1 MENQSFHLRAMLRL
15 PLISL
20 VLGSAI
26 MLGGCTTTTERAPID
41 PPPVLARVDQVNAE
55 LRNLPPPVQ
64 KTVVA
69 VYDLEDLTGQ
79 YKERDNVQSLSRAV
93 TQGGGDILI
102 TALQDAGERRW
113 FTVLERKELDNL
125 LKERQIVTE
134 MRRLYRK
141 EQNVDASILPPL
153 MHAGVIIEG
162 AIIGYDTNTVT
173 GGAGAGFLAI
183 SASTKYVQD
192 TVTVT
197 LRAVST
203 KSGEVLASVT
213 ARKAIASYALSGG
226 AFRFI
231 KLDELLEAEVGVTYN
246 EPKQIAVQS
255 VIEKAVMGLVVEGA
269 DRGIW
274 KFSDPAAGEEITQA
288 YRDDRYGKRLTTAA
302 LYPQPAETRPPLGV
316 TSTIPVPANRPG
328 HQVAAQQRPNAVN
341 AAKTP
346 TIIQRIIRG
355 GQPGSV
361 GQAPAAPVRTE
372 IETAPP
378 QELPPPAGAG
388 EPALG

>member
-1 MENQSFHLRAMLRL
+1 MENQLHFRKNKARL
-15 PLISL
+15 L
-20 VLGSAI
+20 VIGLALVGASA
-26 MLGGCTTTTERAPID
+26 LSGCATTTHQEQIN
-41 PPPVLARVDQVNAE
+41 PPPVLSKVDVVNAE

-69 VYDLEDLTGQ
+69 VYDLEDRTGQ

-134 MRRLYRK
+134 MRRIYRK
-141 EQNVDASILPPL
+141 EQNIDASVLPPL
-153 MHAGVIIEG
+153 MHAGIIIEG

-173 GGAGAGFLAI
+173 GGAGAGFLGI
-183 SASTKYVQD
+183 SASAKYIQD

-203 KSGEVLASVT
+203 KSGEVLSTVT
-213 ARKAIASYALSGG
+213 ARKAIASYGISGG
-226 AFRFI
+226 AFRFV

-246 EPKQIAVQS
+246 EPKQIAIQS
-255 VIEKAVMGLVVEGA
+255 VIEKAVIGLIVEGA
-269 DRGIW
+269 ERGVW
-274 KFSDPAAGEEITQA
+274 NFADPAAGEEITQF
-288 YRDDRYGKRLTTAA
+288 YRDYKYGKRLTTAA
-302 LYPQPAETRPPLGV
+302 ITPEPTETEPPLGV
-316 TSTIPVPANRPG
+316 PSTVPVPVSLTVHR
-328 HQVAAQQRPNAVN
+328 VAAAQPDSSVPD
-341 AAKTP
+341 KP
-346 TIIQRIIRG
+346 TIMQRIIRG

-361 GQAPAAPVRTE
+361 VKPPSAPTQTQ
-372 IETAPP
+372 IE
-378 QELPPPAGAG
+378 PPPTQDQEPPPPVSPE